1 MKVDESKARSL
12 GIGGN
17 VRGAGRLKLL
27 AATFDRGSG
36 PEPLVRSVGRGRRTI
51 FAHLKLRADSIEADA
66 FENSP
71 TMRALS
77 EQGGGPAWLRHRLQ
91 AEASSVFDQHY
102 SSR

>member
-1 MKVDESKARSL
+1 MFVP
-12 GIGGN
+12 
-17 VRGAGRLKLL
+17 VRLKLL

-36 PEPLVRSVGRGRRTI
+36 SEPLVRSVGRGRRTI